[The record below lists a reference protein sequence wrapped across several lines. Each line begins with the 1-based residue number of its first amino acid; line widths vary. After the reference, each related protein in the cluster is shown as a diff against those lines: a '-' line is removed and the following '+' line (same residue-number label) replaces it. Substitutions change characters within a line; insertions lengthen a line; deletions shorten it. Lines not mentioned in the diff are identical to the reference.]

1 MKVLCTGDLHI
12 GRSPSRLPGTVEV
25 RSLSCAARWEAIVQ
39 CALNQGVDLVAIS
52 GDLVDQQN
60 KYFEAV
66 GPLEKGI
73 RRLGDAGIATI
84 AVAGNHDFD
93 VLPGMARSLEES
105 RFHLLG
111 RGGTWER
118 VSLQLRNGEHVVVD
132 GWSFPQEHVFT
143 NPLDS
148 HTLGAADSEMHLG
161 LLHADLDAPASAYAP
176 VSLADL
182 RAHPTDLWLLG
193 HVHTPRLESGSVA
206 VLYPG
211 SPQAMDPGEP
221 GEHGVWIG
229 DLRAGEPVALRMVR
243 LSAVQYETVDV
254 DVSDASD
261 PAALMSSVYEQIR
274 CHANRLVASAEGLE
288 HLSLRVRLKG
298 NTTLHRELD
307 ELLRPLIGGDDLS
320 AGGVCVWVERVVN
333 MTRPA
338 RDLVELSRGRDAPAL
353 LARLLLALSDG
364 NVGEPEL
371 AILREAEQAAT
382 RARSAKQY
390 HGLPGGNRV
399 EDVMNVRDVVAAQAT
414 ALLEEL
420 LQHGERA

>member
-12 GRSPSRLPGTVEV
+12 GRSPSRLPGAVEL
-25 RSLSCAARWEAIVQ
+25 RPLSCARRWEAIVE
-39 CALNQGVDLVAIS
+39 CALNQQVDLVAVS

-60 KYFEAV
+60 KYFEAI
-66 GPLEKGI
+66 GPLERGI
-73 RRLGDAGIATI
+73 RRLGDAEIATV

-93 VLPGMARSLEES
+93 VLPAMAQSLEGS

-118 VSLQLRNGEHVVVD
+118 RSIQLRNGESVAVD
-132 GWSFPQEHVFT
+132 GWSFPQEHVLT

-148 HTLGAADSEMHLG
+148 HALGAADGAMHLG
-161 LLHADLDAPASAYAP
+161 LLHADLGAPASAYAP

-193 HVHTPRLESGSVA
+193 HVHTPRLEGGAVP

-229 DLRAGEPVALRMVR
+229 DLRAGQPITLRMVR
-243 LSAVQYETVDV
+243 LSAVQYETVAV

-261 PAALMSSVYEQIR
+261 RATAMAMVHEQIQR
-274 CHANRLVASAEGLE
+274 HASRLVASAEGLK
-288 HLSLRVRLKG
+288 HLSLRVQLVG
-298 NTTLHRELD
+298 NTTLHREMD
-307 ELLRPLIGGDDLS
+307 ELLRLLEGGDDLA
-320 AGGVCVWVERVVN
+320 AGDVCVWVEHATN

-338 RDLVELSRGRDAPAL
+338 RDLAELSRGKDAPAL

-364 NVGEPEL
+364 DMGESEL
-371 AILREAEQAAT
+371 AILREAEQTVA
-382 RARSAKQY
+382 RARSARPY
-390 HGLPGGNRV
+390 LDLSGGRGV
-399 EDVMNVRDVVAAQAT
+399 GDVTDVREVVAAQAT
-414 ALLEEL
+414 ALLDEL
-420 LQHGERA
+420 LQHGARA

>member
-118 VSLQLRNGEHVVVD
+118 VNLQLRNGERVVVD
-132 GWSFPQEHVFT
+132 GWSFPQEHVLT

-148 HTLGAADSEMHLG
+148 HTLGATDGEMHLG
-161 LLHADLDAPASAYAP
+161 LLHADLDSPASAYAP

-288 HLSLRVRLKG
+288 HLSLRVRLEG
-298 NTTLHRELD
+298 NTTLHREMG

-320 AGGVCVWVERVVN
+320 AGDVCVWVERVVN

-338 RDLVELSRGRDAPAL
+338 RALVVLSRGRDAPAL

-382 RARSAKQY
+382 RARSATQY